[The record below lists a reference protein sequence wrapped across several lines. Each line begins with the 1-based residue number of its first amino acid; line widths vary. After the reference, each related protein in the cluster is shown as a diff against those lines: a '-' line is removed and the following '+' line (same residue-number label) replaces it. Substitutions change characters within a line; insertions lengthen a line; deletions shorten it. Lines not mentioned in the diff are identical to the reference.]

1 MKAYVDELP
10 KDCWKCPC
18 AIKSQRQQFKD
29 KERMMDTFMEDCMH
43 CIPLDKWIVEKHKNC
58 PLQSLSGY
66 TKQVKKEVCKEIKK
80 QIKRQYVCFYQ
91 DDDRKVFNKILN
103 QIQGE
108 KSLENDS
115 VAYRVVEFKPVRWE
129 GLQHKI
135 ELLKQSEEEVE
146 CIMIQR
152 IVAEDEVYNLHFCQC
167 EGEYTIEITKENDDG
182 LYEESFELTE
192 EGYKK
197 AIQKARNLFL
207 GGKCERN

>member
-10 KDCWKCPC
+10 EKCEGCVFSETGFVWDSEVRFCKLKPKC
-18 AIKSQRQQFKD
+18 MNWIALYDD
-29 KERMMDTFMEDCMH
+29 KRDD
-43 CIPLDKWIVEKHKNC
+43 C
-58 PLQSLSGY
+58 PLKSLSDY
-66 TKQVKKEVCKEIKK
+66 TKQVRKEVCKEIKK

-135 ELLKQSEEEVE
+135 ELLKQSKEEVE

-207 GGKCERN
+207 GGKNGSQT